1 MPTLAKSNELSKSA
15 LDMNKHYLELKLFL
29 GENPQTIFNK
39 DFKVFYSESRIYEQ
53 ENQNK
58 PIEER
63 LFKKDS
69 WDEKLLIAVIAAEQW
84 KISCVRMPRTGEFT
98 GQQWEQFWQNWSQQ
112 MIYARAFLVWDQFDN
127 WYP

>member
-29 GENPQTIFNK
+29 GELEENPQTIFNK

-69 WDEKLLIAVIAAEQW
+69 WDEKLLLPLIAAGTRAMKNKLCAYAIPGGEPEPA
-84 KISCVRMPRTGEFT
+84 VRAILAKLKPTNDLCESILGLR
-98 GQQWEQFWQNWSQQ
+98 S
-112 MIYARAFLVWDQFDN
+112 V
-127 WYP
+127 